1 MHCQVT
7 DGQNLLWGFSRPW
20 SLCYWDWRLHGTGC
34 VLEVLDVAA
43 PLEFTFQAIEC
54 AEGVITDVA
63 HDHGDSDDH
72 DGDKGH

>member
-1 MHCQVT
+1 MH
-7 DGQNLLWGFSRPW
+7 GA
-20 SLCYWDWRLHGTGC
+20 GC